1 MADISNLKINER
13 ANVERLNLRES
24 LKLKMKFVSKGN
36 MKIGKI
42 TIGAEYRMD
51 EQFQNLLIFR
61 ILIILQIK
69 KKI

>member
-24 LKLKMKFVSKGN
+24 LQRKMKYILKSN
-36 MKIGKI
+36 MKISRI
-42 TIGAEYRMD
+42 SNGAEYRMD
-51 EQFQNLLIFR
+51 EQFQNLITFG

-69 KKI
+69 KKT